1 MQYLSYSAKVIAF
14 ESPLSTIWNY
24 IMRIGLP
31 KEIKDNESR
40 VGMTPGAVKALTKRG
55 HKVLV
60 EKSAGVES
68 SISDEEY
75 QAAGADIV
83 PYAEDAWS
91 ADMVV
96 KVKEPIATEYNYLR
110 QDLILFTYLHLAS
123 DKPLTEALLA
133 SGTTGIAYET
143 VQTAN
148 GQLPL
153 LTPMSEV
160 AGRMATQVGA
170 TYLQKSHGGRGVLM
184 GGVPGVAPANV
195 VILGAGIVGTNA
207 ARVAVGLGAHVTVLD
222 ISHDRLKY
230 LDDIYRGHLQTRIS
244 DEYNI
249 EDVICEADLVIGAV
263 LIPGGRAPWLITRN
277 MLPTMRKG
285 SVIVDVAVDQGGCVE
300 TTRAT
305 THSNPTFEIDGVV
318 HYCVANMPGAVP
330 RTSTFALNNQTAV
343 YTLHLANE
351 GLDAVRKDTALQLG
365 LNTYQGAITHP
376 AVAEAFV
383 LNYSNPLSALA

>member
-1 MQYLSYSAKVIAF
+1 ML
-14 ESPLSTIWNY
+14 
-24 IMRIGLP
+24 IGLP
-31 KEIKDNESR
+31 KEIKDNENR
-40 VGMTPGAVKALTKRG
+40 VGMTPGAVKALTRRG
-55 HKVLV
+55 HRVLV
-60 EKSAGVES
+60 QSGAGVGS
-68 SISDEEY
+68 SLADEEY
-75 QAAGADIV
+75 LSAGAEIV
-83 PYAEDAWS
+83 PGAADAW
-91 ADMVV
+91 AAQMVV
-96 KVKEPIATEYNYLR
+96 KVKEPIASEYQYLR
-110 QDLILFTYLHLAS
+110 RDLILFTYLHLAS
-123 DKPLTEALLA
+123 DKPLTDALLA

-143 VQTAN
+143 VQTVT

-207 ARVAVGLGAHVTVLD
+207 ARVAVGLGAQVTVLD

-230 LDDIYRGHLQTRIS
+230 LDDIYRGQLQTRIS

-249 EDVICEADLVIGAV
+249 EDVIYEADLVIGAV

-300 TTRAT
+300 TTKAT
-305 THSNPTFEIDGVV
+305 THSHPTYEIDGVV

-351 GLDAVRKDTALQLG
+351 GLDAVRKSQALQYG
-365 LNTYQGAITHP
+365 LNTYRGAVTYP
-376 AVAEAFV
+376 AVAAAFG
-383 LNYSNPLSALA
+383 LACIEPMQALS